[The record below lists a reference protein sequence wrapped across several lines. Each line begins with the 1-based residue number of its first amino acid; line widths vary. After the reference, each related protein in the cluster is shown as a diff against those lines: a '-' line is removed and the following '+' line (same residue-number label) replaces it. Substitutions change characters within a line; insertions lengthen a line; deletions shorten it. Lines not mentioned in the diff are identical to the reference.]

1 MKASPSVPPS
11 LLRVFKMRSLLLL
24 GALLTC
30 PFGKSLLYYIYIEE
44 SIQHCQKFNEH
55 ILLCIKRFCISVES
69 SPKSYL
75 VETEGADAGPAEAE
89 PELSEYNY
97 ADHYGY
103 DYNRAQWPPSQQ
115 SPQLPQS
122 ANINQM
128 GGWGSGIQWGNRAQ
142 NANIGQFGTGNA
154 NANVVQGRGGWGGF
168 GGFGQGWPPARH
180 WPGTGPGRGTG
191 GNSNA
196 NIVQRGGPGGTAN
209 ANIVQGPGG
218 PRGRLTQNASGCR
231 CYFKGK
237 PCSGRGKAFLTLHWW
252 LVF

>member
-103 DYNRAQWPPSQQ
+103 DYNRAQSPPSQH

-142 NANIGQFGTGNA
+142 NANIGQFGAGNA
-154 NANVVQGRGGWGGF
+154 NANIVQGRGGWGGF
-168 GGFGQGWPPARH
+168 GHGWPPARH
-180 WPGTGPGRGTG
+180 WPGTGSGRD
-191 GNSNA
+191 
-196 NIVQRGGPGGTAN
+196 RGTAN

-218 PRGRLTQNASGCR
+218 PRGRMMYNTADASGCR

-237 PCSGRGKAFLTLHWW
+237 PCSGRGKRTRQ
-252 LVF
+252 